1 MGFFSF
7 GAAKGKDDATKS
19 VQRSMDSV
27 AVAKKRMNKS
37 KSQKDAEDAE
47 WEAENA
53 ELAKMDDTPPLEPHQ
68 GHSVST
74 YNPSASPAK
83 PAVRS
88 AMKKKS
94 KFDDG
99 K

>member
-1 MGFFSF
+1 MGFFGS
-7 GAAKGKDDATKS
+7 GASKGKDDETKS

-27 AVAKKRMNKS
+27 AVAKKRMSKT
-37 KSQKDAEDAE
+37 KSQKEAEDAE

-53 ELAKMDDTPPLEPHQ
+53 ELAKGEGEPPSPMVPD
-68 GHSVST
+68 HSVST

-94 KFDDG
+94 KFNDG